1 LVYNSDTNIWT
12 HGKSLSG
19 GYTVSGS
26 LNITGSLIINGTSY
40 SAATSGTSGIAG
52 TSGTTGTAGTAGS
65 AGTSGAAGAPGTSG
79 TSGERGTSGTT
90 GTAGT
95 AGSAGTSGVA
105 GQAGTAGTAGSA
117 GTSGLAGAPGTSG
130 TSGAAGG
137 PGTSGTS
144 GASGGPGTSG
154 VSGTAGTSGAS
165 NGTTY
170 TVTLAD
176 VENTT
181 TETTVAQFTVPANTW
196 SDGQIV
202 ELRIATVALQNSGAG
217 NNWVGKIGGT
227 GITER
232 SSQTV
237 SIANALFQYRNIS
250 VFRFYREGSAVTFN
264 VLSPQSA
271 IGVYSDS
278 TRYPF
283 DNQGAMVGPI
293 NLIDLDASVDFTT
306 NITITY
312 KMQWGT
318 ANASSW
324 VRTISGRAIKYDG
337 GNV

>member
-1 LVYNSDTNIWT
+1 MS
-12 HGKSLSG
+12 
-19 GYTVSGS
+19 
-26 LNITGSLIINGTSY
+26 TGSATGSSNGNVMVFAKTDGNIY
-40 SAATSGTSGIAG
+40 VKN
-52 TSGTTGTAGTAGS
+52 TAGS
-65 AGTSGAAGAPGTSG
+65 ETVIGGAPGD
-79 TSGERGTSGTT
+79 
-90 GTAGT
+90 
-95 AGSAGTSGVA
+95 
-105 GQAGTAGTAGSA
+105 
-117 GTSGLAGAPGTSG
+117 
-130 TSGAAGG
+130 
-137 PGTSGTS
+137 
-144 GASGGPGTSG
+144 
-154 VSGTAGTSGAS
+154 
-165 NGTTY
+165 TTY

-202 ELRIATVALQNSGAG
+202 ELRVATVALQSSGAG
-217 NNWVGKIGGT
+217 NTWVGRIGGT

-237 SIANALFQYRNIS
+237 TITNAAFQYRNIS

-264 VLSPQSA
+264 VIGPQNA
-271 IGVYSDS
+271 AGVYSDS

-283 DNQGAMVGPI
+283 DNNGAMIGPI
-293 NLIDLDASVDFTT
+293 NFMDLDASVDFTT

-324 VRTISGRAIKYDG
+324 VRMINGRAVKYNG